1 MNPNTAIDLAL
12 VLLMILIVILI
23 VTMGFYHLFGCL
35 T

>member
-1 MNPNTAIDLAL
+1 MNPNTVIDLAL